1 MTGMMLPKH
10 FTSREK
16 INTPSTNRV
25 FITNFCIFKP
35 EKSEVNKA
43 LNLLIRAEV
52 NSSHPETVFVFKD
65 LETVITY

>member
-1 MTGMMLPKH
+1 MMFPKQ

-16 INTPSTNRV
+16 IDTLSANRV
-25 FITNFCIFKP
+25 LITNFCILKP
-35 EKSEVNKA
+35 EKSKVNKA

-65 LETVITY
+65 L